1 MSVIEQGLAVIGD
14 LVGEDRLI
22 VKGTVKGSVFLQKGE
37 VSVEPTGYIE
47 GEIVAQNVMFAGEIL
62 GNITALTRLQV
73 TPSAKVIG
81 NLQAAQI
88 VIEDGAKFS
97 GKMEIRE
104 PDPVELGIEDFK
116 ALSEEDYRKLQQWR
130 IRNKL
135 Q

>member
-1 MSVIEQGLAVIGD
+1 MSVIEQGLTVMGD
-14 LVGEDRLI
+14 LIGEDRLTL
-22 VKGTVKGSVFLQKGE
+22 KGTVKGSIFLQKGD
-37 VSVEPTGYIE
+37 VSVEATGYIE
-47 GEIVAQNVMFAGEIL
+47 GEILAQNVIFAGEIL

-73 TPSAKVIG
+73 TPNAKVVG

-97 GKMEIRE
+97 GKMDIRE

-116 ALSEEDYRKLQQWR
+116 TLSEEDYRKLQQWR
-130 IRNKL
+130 IRNNL